1 MGRDESG
8 VGTTPGAGCRRCELC
23 GAPAAVHCA
32 ADAAFLCAACDAK
45 VHGANF
51 LASRHRRTRLP
62 LALPAAEA
70 DEEEGYASAAS
81 SSCVSTADS
90 ASTTAA
96 GGARRRRGGR
106 AHAGT
111 GRQPRRA
118 TAAAAA
124 RAEAVLEG
132 WAKRMGL
139 APGAARRRA
148 AAAWRALRACGA
160 EAAAARVPPRVA
172 MAAAL
177 WWEVAAAGGG
187 SNGGGSTGDA
197 LRRLEACAHVP
208 ARLVV
213 AVATSLVARARA
225 RRRGDAVV
233 EEGWDEC
240 AWAGEPKSS
249 PARS

>member
-1 MGRDESG
+1 MGRDGSG
-8 VGTTPGAGCRRCELC
+8 VGRTPGTGCFRCELC

-51 LASRHRRTRLP
+51 LASRHRRTRLYV
-62 LALPAAEA
+62 LPAADA
-70 DEEEGYASAAS
+70 AEEEGYASAA

-90 ASTTAA
+90 ASTAPA
-96 GGARRRRGGR
+96 VRRTRCSRSRG
-106 AHAGT
+106 GT
-111 GRQPRRA
+111 GRPPRRA
-118 TAAAAA
+118 CAAAA

-139 APGAARRRA
+139 APGSARRRA

-160 EAAAARVPPRVA
+160 DAAAARVPPRVA

-177 WWEVAAAGGG
+177 WWEVAAGGG
-187 SNGGGSTGDA
+187 GGGGASDGEA

-213 AVATSLVARARA
+213 AVATSLLARARA
-225 RRRGDAVV
+225 RSRDAVEV
-233 EEGWDEC
+233 EGWDEC
-240 AWAGEPKSS
+240 AWAGPNSN

>member
-1 MGRDESG
+1 MGRDGGCG
-8 VGTTPGAGCRRCELC
+8 VAWTGAAGCRCELC

-51 LASRHRRTRLP
+51 LASRHRRTRL
-62 LALPAAEA
+62 LLPGAEA
-70 DEEEGYASAAS
+70 GCGSVTAEEGEEDEGYASAA

-90 ASTTAA
+90 AST
-96 GGARRRRGGR
+96 
-106 AHAGT
+106 
-111 GRQPRRA
+111 A
-118 TAAAAA
+118 TAAAARWA
-124 RAEAVLEG
+124 RAGRRPRRAAAAGRAEAVLEG

-148 AAAWRALRACGA
+148 AAACRALRACGA
-160 EAAAARVPPRVA
+160 DAAAARVPPRVA

-177 WWEVAAAGGG
+177 WWEVSAGGG
-187 SNGGGSTGDA
+187 SCGAGASRDDA

-213 AVATSLVARARA
+213 AVATSLLARA
-225 RRRGDAVV
+225 RRRAAV

-240 AWAGEPKSS
+240 AWTEPKSNPS
-249 PARS
+249 RS

>member
-1 MGRDESG
+1 MGRGGGSG
-8 VGTTPGAGCRRCELC
+8 VAWTGAAGCGCELC

-51 LASRHRRTRLP
+51 LASRHRRTRLLP
-62 LALPAAEA
+62 LPPVTAE
-70 DEEEGYASAAS
+70 EEDGQDDDEGYASAAS
-81 SSCVSTADS
+81 ACVSAADS
-90 ASTTAA
+90 ASTA
-96 GGARRRRGGR
+96 RGGR
-106 AHAGT
+106 ARAG
-111 GRQPRRA
+111 RPPRRG
-118 TAAAAA
+118 AAAAA
-124 RAEAVLEG
+124 AAGRAEVVLEA

-148 AAAWRALRACGA
+148 AAAWRALRARGA
-160 EAAAARVPPRVA
+160 DAAAARVPPRVA

-177 WWEVAAAGGG
+177 WWEVAAGGG
-187 SNGGGSTGDA
+187 HQDA

-213 AVATSLVARARA
+213 AVATSLLARARA
-225 RRRGDAVV
+225 RRRGPAV

-240 AWAGEPKSS
+240 AWAGPKSN
-249 PARS
+249 PARP

>member
-1 MGRDESG
+1 MGRGGGSG
-8 VGTTPGAGCRRCELC
+8 GVACASAAGRRCDCELC

-51 LASRHRRTRLP
+51 LASRHRRTRLLP
-62 LALPAAEA
+62 LPPVTAE
-70 DEEEGYASAAS
+70 EEDGQDDDEGYASAA
-81 SSCVSTADS
+81 DS
-90 ASTTAA
+90 APTA
-96 GGARRRRGGR
+96 
-106 AHAGT
+106 
-111 GRQPRRA
+111 PRRA
-118 TAAAAA
+118 RAGRPPRRGAATG
-124 RAEAVLEG
+124 RAEAVLEA

-148 AAAWRALRACGA
+148 AAAWRALRARGA
-160 EAAAARVPPRVA
+160 DAAAARVPPRVA

-177 WWEVAAAGGG
+177 WWEVAAGGG
-187 SNGGGSTGDA
+187 HQDA

-213 AVATSLVARARA
+213 AVATSLLARARA
-225 RRRGDAVV
+225 RRRAAV

-240 AWAGEPKSS
+240 AWAGPKYS

>member
-1 MGRDESG
+1 MG
-8 VGTTPGAGCRRCELC
+8 GAERCELC

-32 ADAAFLCAACDAK
+32 ADAAFLCGACDAK

-51 LASRHRRTRLP
+51 LASRHRRTRLH
-62 LALPAAEA
+62 AAGG
-70 DEEEGYASAAS
+70 EEEGYESAATS

-90 ASTTAA
+90 SASTTAT
-96 GGARRRRGGR
+96 RRGQRPARGER
-106 AHAGT
+106 TRPG
-111 GRQPRRA
+111 
-118 TAAAAA
+118 

-139 APGAARRRA
+139 PAGEARRRA
-148 AAAWRALRACGA
+148 ARALRACGPGLA
-160 EAAAARVPPRVA
+160 SAARVPLRVA

-177 WWEVAAAGGG
+177 WCEVAACSAGGG
-187 SNGGGSTGDA
+187 QGDA

-213 AVATSLVARARA
+213 AVASSMARARA
-225 RRRGDAVV
+225 RRRPAV
-233 EEGWDEC
+233 EGWDEC
-240 AWAGEPKSS
+240 SWAGPKSS

>member
-1 MGRDESG
+1 MGRG
-8 VGTTPGAGCRRCELC
+8 GTTAAGCRCELC

-51 LASRHRRTRLP
+51 LASRHRRTRL
-62 LALPAAEA
+62 LLAALPAAE
-70 DEEEGYASAAS
+70 DDDEEGYASAA

-106 AHAGT
+106 AHAG

-118 TAAAAA
+118 TAAAAAA

-139 APGAARRRA
+139 APGTARRRA
-148 AAAWRALRACGA
+148 EAAWRALRACGD

-177 WWEVAAAGGG
+177 WWEVAAAGGA

-225 RRRGDAVV
+225 RRRGDAVE